1 LNYTIA
7 LWRPLSERWFCRRH
21 TQLALAFFLAFPD
34 AAPALAPVFDVREY
48 PVSELLSPEQLPP
61 SFYTFEPDEYR
72 AQPRDSYWLNFSNWI
87 LLQERTQGP
96 RIQWLGQ
103 WADRTL
109 SGSDQ
114 VLPDN
119 ASYLRLG
126 FATESGYGNPAS
138 FNPEARFRLDV
149 PTARKKL
156 RLLIESDSEELIP
169 LDERQ
174 RDRQLTEP
182 ERTNTLATGALRY
195 LTLIGDAI
203 NFSTDIGI
211 RLHFPPDAFW
221 RATAKKQW
229 HPDNDWT
236 LKAQQ
241 RFYYYHSDG
250 WGERTAFGAGRMLGH
265 RWYFQS
271 WSELEWIHNDGKFV
285 AGQIF
290 SARKRVSD
298 RTTLTPRVGV
308 LGESKPNWRTTSTF
322 ADLTLRH
329 RLHSDWVYAEL
340 VPALTFTRENHF
352 RDEISVVFRVELYFS
367 GSIQRAY

>member
-1 LNYTIA
+1 MKCTNA
-7 LWRPLSERWFCRRH
+7 LWKPLPERWLCH
-21 TQLALAFFLAFPD
+21 LSTPLILAAV
-34 AAPALAPVFDVREY
+34 AAIPATGQAAEAILELHDRPI
-48 PVSELLSPEQLPP
+48 SELLAPEQLPP

-72 AQPRDSYWLNFSNWI
+72 AEPRDSWWLSASNWV
-87 LLQERTQGP
+87 LLQERTQAP

-126 FATESGYGNPAS
+126 FATESEYGNPAS
-138 FNPEARFRLDV
+138 FEPEARFRLDV
-149 PTARKKL
+149 PTTRKKL
-156 RLLIESDSEELIP
+156 HLLIESESEELIP
-169 LDERQ
+169 LGERQ
-174 RDRQLTEP
+174 TDRQLTETG
-182 ERTNTLATGALRY
+182 RTDTLATGALRY

-203 NFSTDIGI
+203 NFSTDIGV

-229 HPDNDWT
+229 HLDRDWT
-236 LKAQQ
+236 LSARQ

-250 WGERTAFGAGRMLGH
+250 WGERTALAAGRMVGN

-271 WSELEWIHNDGKFV
+271 WSELEWVHNDGRFE

-290 SARKRVSD
+290 SLRKQISNRSV
-298 RTTLTPRVGV
+298 LTPRLGV
-308 LGESKPNWRTTSTF
+308 LGESKPNWRTSSAF

-329 RLHSDWVYAEL
+329 RLHSDWIYGEV
-340 VPALTFTRENHF
+340 VPALTFSRENSF
-352 RDEISVVFRVELYFS
+352 RDELSVIFRVELYFS
-367 GSIQRAY
+367 GSIQRKY

>member
-1 LNYTIA
+1 VNYTIA
-7 LWRPLSERWFCRRH
+7 FWRCLPERWLCRRH
-21 TQLALAFFLAFPD
+21 TLLALIVFITFP
-34 AAPALAPVFDVREY
+34 ASVLSAEPVFEIRDR
-48 PVSELLSPEQLPP
+48 PVSELLSPEHLPP
-61 SFYTFEPDEYR
+61 SFFTFTPDEYR
-72 AQPRDSYWLNFSNWI
+72 AEPRDSYWINFSNWV

-109 SGSDQ
+109 SGSEQ
-114 VLPDN
+114 VPPDN

-126 FATESGYGNPAS
+126 FASESSYGNPAS
-138 FNPEARFRLDV
+138 FEPEVKFRLDV
-149 PTARKKL
+149 PTTREKL
-156 RLLIESDSEELIP
+156 HLLIESDSDELIP

-182 ERTNTLATGALRY
+182 ERTNTLTTGALRY
-195 LTLIGDAI
+195 LTLIGDAV
-203 NFSTDIGI
+203 NFSTDIGA

-229 HPDNDWT
+229 HPDEDWT
-236 LKAQQ
+236 LKTQQ

-250 WGERTAFGAGRMLGH
+250 WGERTALSAGRMVGH
-265 RWYFQS
+265 RWYFRS
-271 WSELEWIHNDGKFV
+271 WSELEWVHKDGKFV

-290 SARKRVSD
+290 SLRKQVSD
-298 RTTLTPRVGV
+298 RSTLIPRLGV
-308 LGESKPNWRTTSTF
+308 LGESKPNWRTSSAF

-340 VPALTFTRENHF
+340 VPALTFSRENSF
-352 RDEISVVFRVELYFS
+352 RDELSVVFRVELYFS
-367 GSIQRAY
+367 GSIQRDY